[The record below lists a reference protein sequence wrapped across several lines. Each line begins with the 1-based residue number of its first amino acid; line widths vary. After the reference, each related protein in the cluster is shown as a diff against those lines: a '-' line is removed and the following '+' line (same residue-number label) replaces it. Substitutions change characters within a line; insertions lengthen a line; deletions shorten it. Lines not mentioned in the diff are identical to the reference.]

1 VNDKE
6 TLASDMARLGARP
19 YSEVGVPMFVIAQDM
34 TNDHA
39 RPGTAKPTCNLD
51 KQFGELSG
59 TFVAMNPDPTV
70 AEIARLVEVFADR
83 RLLKPDGPC
92 FTRLSER

>member
-1 VNDKE
+1 MNDKE
-6 TLASDMARLGARP
+6 TLAGDMARLGARP

-34 TNDHA
+34 TNDDA
-39 RPGTAKPTCNLD
+39 RLGTAKPTCNLD
-51 KQFGELSG
+51 KQFGELSS